1 MPDEVRGTPTGAEGE
16 VTRPLVDPTL
26 AGPVPG
32 GAVVDCREAVHE
44 LYTYLDGELTEE
56 RRIEIKV
63 HLDLC
68 QPCAGAAG
76 FEVELRQVIAQR
88 CQDHVPDSLIA
99 RVAEAIKEERQ
110 AHGEPV

>member
-1 MPDEVRGTPTGAEGE
+1 MGGGGE
-16 VTRPLVDPTL
+16 VSRPTFDPTL
-26 AGPVPG
+26 AGPVPVD
-32 GAVVDCREAVHE
+32 AAVDCQEAVRE

-56 RRIEIKV
+56 RRVEIKV

-88 CQDHVPDSLIA
+88 CRDHVPDSLIE
-99 RVAEAIKEERQ
+99 RVAAAIKEERQ